1 MDVDG
6 FVRDYYEALRR
17 GEPLDP
23 YFHERPDTVKIGV
36 FSRRLGGET
45 VAEALR
51 DQTARTTDWTVE
63 SRDLRTFARDGF
75 GHFVDEVGLA
85 WTDARADRRHAFD
98 TRWTGLV
105 EPRGDELLFVS
116 MHVSASVDRERGGRA
131 TNPDAEA
138 RRGDAGQNDPS
149 EAADEERT

>member
-23 YFHERPDTVKIGV
+23 YFHERPETVKVGV
-36 FSRRLGGET
+36 FSRRVGGES

-51 DQTARTTDWTVE
+51 DQTARTEDWTVE
-63 SRDLRTFARDGF
+63 SDDLRAFARDGV
-75 GHFVDEVGLA
+75 GHFVDDVRLA
-85 WTDARADRRHAFD
+85 WTDVRADRRHEFD

-105 EPRGDELLFVS
+105 VPRAGEPLFVS
-116 MHVSASVDRERGGRA
+116 MHVSASAGREPDDERGA
-131 TNPDAEA
+131 
-138 RRGDAGQNDPS
+138 
-149 EAADEERT
+149 

>member
-23 YFHERPDTVKIGV
+23 YFHERPDTVKVGV
-36 FSRRLGGET
+36 CSRRVGGEA
-45 VAEALR
+45 VAESLR
-51 DQTARTTDWTVE
+51 SQTARTEGWTVE
-63 SRDLRTFARDGF
+63 SRGIRTFARDGF

-105 EPRGDELLFVS
+105 EPLDDGPLFVS
-116 MHVSASVDRERGGRA
+116 MHVSASADRERA
-131 TNPDAEA
+131 SNPNAVD
-138 RRGDAGQNDPS
+138 
-149 EAADEERT
+149 DEGSA